1 MKRFI
6 RKRWLGIPVVLL
18 VVVLAVMLT
27 AGSVMAAFTVFM
39 GNANVTVVEAFTI
52 SNTTGDGGEAFSG
65 PNDNAVW
72 DVSLYPGETKTLN
85 VLVSNA
91 SSVAL
96 PVSATGAGNEGVAA
110 SWAGTGNVPASGSV
124 VLTLTV
130 TADTDAYPGPRTIFF
145 SIGRG

>member
-6 RKRWLGIPVVLL
+6 RKRLFGVPAVLL
-18 VVVLAVMLT
+18 VAVLVLVLA
-27 AGSVMAAFTVFM
+27 AGSAFAAYTVFM

-52 SNTTGDGGEAFSG
+52 SNTTGDGGEAYTG
-65 PNDNAVW
+65 PDTDAVW
-72 DVSLYPGETKTLN
+72 TVSLYPGETKTLN

-91 SSVAL
+91 SSAAL

-110 SWAGTGNVPASGSV
+110 GWSGPSTVPANGSV
-124 VLTLTV
+124 TLTLTV
-130 TADTDAYPGPRTIFF
+130 TVDADAYPGPRTIFF